1 MEHYP
6 KLSAEELKQTICKIL
21 DDIGLQYSTE
31 VNSPNWQFYYW
42 QGQKSRCCYT

>member
-31 VNSPNWQFYYW
+31 VNSPI
-42 QGQKSRCCYT
+42 GSSIIGKGRRCRCCYT